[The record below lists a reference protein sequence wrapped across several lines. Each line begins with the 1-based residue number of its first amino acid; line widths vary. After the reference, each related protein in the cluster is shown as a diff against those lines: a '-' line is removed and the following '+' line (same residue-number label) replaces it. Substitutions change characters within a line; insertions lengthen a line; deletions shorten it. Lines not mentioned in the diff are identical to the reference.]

1 MNSWNM
7 RTHEVAFLLN
17 PAFCGRVLYS
27 TIKTYNDKTCRAFP
41 FPLIYLILP
50 LVLHKETRININSRT
65 QLQLWIQRYPQLLID
80 FPQRARELVPITN
93 ESVEFLLQTGKILLT
108 SNGELEIS
116 PASKTLSKTKFVDD
130 EISECLKKGEHI
142 AKWFATA
149 GKEYKVIAEEAEVT
163 VVIPYDETAEKA
175 IDILEDRFALM
186 SDQKKAVRT
195 LQQYSVGISEHLL
208 RELGRAVH
216 KINDMEIH
224 VLSSDYY
231 DKKEGVLEEPRN
243 RFLNF

>member
-1 MNSWNM
+1 MEMKSWNM

-93 ESVEFLLQTGKILLT
+93 ESVEFLLQTGKVLLT
-108 SNGELEIS
+108 PNGELEIS
-116 PASKTLSKTKFVDD
+116 PASKTLSKTKFVDA

-149 GKEYKVIAEEAEVT
+149 GKV
-163 VVIPYDETAEKA
+163 ET
-175 IDILEDRFALM
+175 IYI
-186 SDQKKAVRT
+186 
-195 LQQYSVGISEHLL
+195 
-208 RELGRAVH
+208 ELGVR
-216 KINDMEIH
+216 
-224 VLSSDYY
+224 
-231 DKKEGVLEEPRN
+231 P
-243 RFLNF
+243 